1 MIDTDQI
8 LREFVLRLKAESDAR
23 HRLDLATAAREAAG
37 VEARSVLAPLLAQLD
52 SMPEEAAA
60 ALFGL
65 LPATTAAALRGMAP
79 PPTPTPTPTPTTA
92 SPQVRLVGRGPGVT
106 PLGQVP
112 RQARGVVRRFTP
124 EPTPEPLTRHTYTTA
139 TRPSRSRTPG
149 GEVERWYRSAYYVSW
164 GRETGEGT
172 LLAYIDERGAKR
184 VGIWLTEEERRAACA
199 ASARAI
205 GSPPKEADS
214 TEADSSGLDA
224 PR

>member
-1 MIDTDQI
+1 MTDTDTDQT
-8 LREFVLRLKAESDAR
+8 LRTFVLLLHAESDAQ

-65 LPATTAAALRGMAP
+65 LPATTAAALRGMTP
-79 PPTPTPTPTPTTA
+79 PPPTPTTA
-92 SPQVRLVGRGPGVT
+92 SPQVRLVDRGPGVT

-112 RQARGVVRRFTP
+112 RQARGVVADRHTP
-124 EPTPEPLTRHTYTTA
+124 ALTRHTYTAA

-149 GEVERWYRSAYYVSW
+149 GEVERWYRSAYYVTW

-199 ASARAI
+199 ASART
-205 GSPPKEADS
+205 GVDSTEAEYAEIAA
-214 TEADSSGLDA
+214 TEADSSGSDA